1 VGGLQARADTVYKH
15 KVAPDPATSTALSQ
29 MGSMLKTGAIAM
41 DFTGGWAV
49 WGELPAE
56 FKFACAPNPL
66 GGVNGSG
73 TRVNNTWADPLQ
85 ICSQTKNPDAAWT
98 FVSFFVNDEDALAS
112 QLHWRTM
119 IPARMDVLPKYL
131 ESMTPKMNGMS
142 AEDVKTYYAGALK
155 AAQTTVPCHILSGW
169 AAGRDA
175 MRASLDP
182 VWLGEKQVA
191 EVVDKMITDV
201 NQKYDE
207 NIKALGLS

>member
-1 VGGLQARADTVYKH
+1 
-15 KVAPDPATSTALSQ
+15 
-29 MGSMLKTGAIAM
+29 
-41 DFTGGWAV
+41 
-49 WGELPAE
+49 
-56 FKFACAPNPL
+56 
-66 GGVNGSG
+66 
-73 TRVNNTWADPLQ
+73 
-85 ICSQTKNPDAAWT
+85 
-98 FVSFFVNDEDALAS
+98 
-112 QLHWRTM
+112 
-119 IPARMDVLPKYL
+119 
-131 ESMTPKMNGMS
+131 MS